1 MTDKQKSTQQVQY
14 LPIEVSGRRFAIP
27 MDGVVTIQRVR
38 VNGDGLP
45 PNTAENMSI
54 SDLRSLFSQVEP
66 VGQTAHAIVITTA
79 GGLITLLVDNVR
91 SARMTEELVSLPYLV
106 DTAEIP
112 FSQMI
117 REAEGLTLLI
127 DPQRLPSTVQ
137 QQASLN
143 LVAERVD
150 VS

>member
-1 MTDKQKSTQQVQY
+1 MTDKQKPAQPLQY

-45 PNTAENMSI
+45 PNAAENMSI
-54 SDLRSLFSQVEP
+54 SDLRSLFSPVEP

-127 DPQRLPSTVQ
+127 DPQRLPSTIQ
-137 QQASLN
+137 QQASLK